1 MIFETENFTM
11 KPVKIFFAVTLV
23 FSISME
29 FAVRTYDLWNAIPF
43 CDKIMHFFW
52 GLNIFMFLA
61 TRLRWSA
68 KDAVFGVLAWQVI
81 WEFSEMIGDKI
92 LTGQPDHMLDHFFY
106 DGIKDTLMNLAGAF
120 LGLVVI
126 RNKSHACGMR
136 RICPN
141 GSITVL
147 SSCMIATSGIGPALT
162 SGDGY
167 GLNDFAII
175 ALGITMAVYMIY
187 YFLMKQRKSLN

>member
-1 MIFETENFTM
+1 MNRI
-11 KPVKIFFAVTLV
+11 KIFFAVTLI

-29 FAVRTYDLWNAIPF
+29 FAVRVYDLWNTIPF

-61 TRLRWSA
+61 IRLRWSA
-68 KDAVFGVLAWQVI
+68 KDALFGVLAWQVI

-92 LTGQPDHMLDHFFY
+92 ITSQPDYMLDHFFY

-120 LGLVVI
+120 LGLVI
-126 RNKSHACGMR
+126 IKNKSQTYRLR
-136 RICPN
+136 RVYPN

-147 SSCMIATSGIGPALT
+147 ASCVIATSGMGQVHAFR
-162 SGDGY
+162 GGY

-175 ALGITMAVYMIY
+175 ALGITMAVYLLY
-187 YFLMKQRKSLN
+187 YFMMKKPKSVN